1 MTREELGYILD
12 GLHEQTLLLERI
24 ANALEADRWTCG
36 CGQTNGVNLATC
48 AVCERPR
55 RGQI

>member
-1 MTREELGYILD
+1 MTIWTSV
-12 GLHEQTLLLERI
+12 QTLQAIFR
-24 ANALEADRWTCG
+24 EADWTCG